1 MNVKESFS
9 KGSEMNQVG
18 LVLFG
23 KYWSGISTRWHSCAW
38 RSGSSHSPRPAPP
51 PIFRHSLL
59 ISTVTMETSKVTQRE
74 SPPYFFPS
82 KEWVSCSYFC
92 SMRYGWPSNWSEIV
106 VVFCSHWEVMLYEVC
121 TQIRQDHDNCYFD
134 LGKNPGWVEFFYREI
149 PYRTWSGMWLVGLS
163 GSECPSNNQKLLNTL
178 YWYYLS

>member
-1 MNVKESFS
+1 MKWIKLGLFYLESI
-9 KGSEMNQVG
+9 EVG
-18 LVLFG
+18 FPLGGTHVPGGQGAVTL
-23 KYWSGISTRWHSCAW
+23 
-38 RSGSSHSPRPAPP
+38 PPP

-92 SMRYGWPSNWSEIV
+92 SMRYGWPSKWSEIV
-106 VVFCSHWEVMLYEVC
+106 VVFCSHWEVILYEVC

-149 PYRTWSGMWLVGLS
+149 PYRTKMIWNVTGRSLRILMS
-163 GSECPSNNQKLLNTL
+163 IQ
-178 YWYYLS
+178 